1 MTTDRLWVDEMAIWK
16 ERCDFR
22 LFGIVRVVLS
32 PHKAWFT
39 FFAFVKGQDAARV
52 CPLTLDCWQRGGA
65 VRPNPSW
72 GRAPPTREIPGV
84 CLTGRSQSLHSY
96 QVLSS
101 FPGRQT
107 VRQRDK
113 RHCEMKQGFRA
124 HFCGHSVRLPLCLLC
139 VFWNT
144 YIRNTINKLLSVL
157 KYWQIHQNLVWDL
170 ADQMD

>member
-1 MTTDRLWVDEMAIWK
+1 MTTDRFWVDEMAIWK

-22 LFGIVRVVLS
+22 LFGIVRVMLS

-39 FFAFVKGQDAARV
+39 FFAFVKGQDAAHV
-52 CPLTLDCWQRGGA
+52 CPLTLDWWQRGGA

-96 QVLSS
+96 QVLSFLS
-101 FPGRQT
+101 SET

-124 HFCGHSVRLPLCLLC
+124 HFFGHSVRLSLCLLC
-139 VFWNT
+139 VFW
-144 YIRNTINKLLSVL
+144 YIHT
-157 KYWQIHQNLVWDL
+157 
-170 ADQMD
+170 